1 MRIGLFTDTYP
12 PFINGVSTSVNML
25 KNALEKL
32 GHEVFVVTVN
42 TEGYEYNIKEDGK
55 VICVPGVPIKL
66 FDYRISSIYPMK
78 IVKTIKSWQLDVIHS
93 HTEFGIGTYAR
104 IMAKKLKIPVIHIL
118 FLHTCL

>member
-55 VICVPGVPIKL
+55 VICVP
-66 FDYRISSIYPMK
+66 F
-78 IVKTIKSWQLDVIHS
+78 
-93 HTEFGIGTYAR
+93 
-104 IMAKKLKIPVIHIL
+104 
-118 FLHTCL
+118 